1 MELMTSIPQSSSSDE
16 TIYTIRRDDN
26 FETYSLIWLDA
37 SINSEENLAAQE
49 EFRSFINYLKTFD
62 KLNECKTY
70 ILSVSSEDRIV
81 LIISGHFGQELIPEI
96 YHLRQISSIYI
107 YCTNKEFHQQ
117 WSKQY
122 KKVILGFSFLLILFL
137 IEMILDKRCS

>member
-1 MELMTSIPQSSSSDE
+1 MELMASIRQSSSSDE

-49 EFRSFINYLKTFD
+49 KFRSSINYLKTFD
-62 KLNECKTY
+62 ELNECKKY
-70 ILSVSSEDRIV
+70 ILSVSSENRII
-81 LIISGHFGQELIPEI
+81 LIINDHFGQQLIPEI
-96 YHLRQISSIYI
+96 DHLRQISSIYI
-107 YCTNKEFHQQ
+107 YCTNKEFHQP

-122 KKVILGFSFLLILFL
+122 KKVIFFFFINSIFDRNDI
-137 IEMILDKRCS
+137 R

>member
-16 TIYTIRRDDN
+16 TMYTIRRDDN

-122 KKVILGFSFLLILFL
+122 KKVILFFFINSIFDRNDI
-137 IEMILDKRCS
+137 R

>member
-1 MELMTSIPQSSSSDE
+1 MELLASVPQSSSSDE

-37 SINSEENLAAQE
+37 SVNSEENLDVQE
-49 EFRSFINYLKTFD
+49 KFRSSINYLQTFD
-62 KLNECKTY
+62 KLNECKKY

-81 LIISGHFGQELIPEI
+81 LIISGHFGQQLIPEI
-96 YHLRQISSIYI
+96 YHLRQISSIYM

-122 KKVILGFSFLLILFL
+122 KKVILVFFFYNSIFDRNDI
-137 IEMILDKRCS
+137 R